1 MFTVEERDRVRRR
14 LQEIARS
21 DKRLVAGALVGSTAG
36 EGDRWSD
43 IDLTFAIAE
52 HASVSEVLDD
62 WTTRLQNEFGAMK
75 LFDLPVISTIYRV
88 FLFPGNLQVD
98 LSLTPRAEFGALGP
112 KFALFFGSAVK
123 RDPPR
128 PPPAS
133 HLFGFAVLC
142 ILRARVCIERG
153 RLWEAEYLTSLARDQ
168 ILTLACLRRGLN
180 TSYGKGFDDLP
191 QEILEPFKGA
201 LVGSLERA
209 QLLEA
214 LRKTIDG
221 LLSNAQGVENFG
233 ARLEE
238 QMHEL
243 KSDTLV

>member
-1 MFTVEERDRVRRR
+1 
-14 LQEIARS
+14 
-21 DKRLVAGALVGSTAG
+21 
-36 EGDRWSD
+36 
-43 IDLTFAIAE
+43 
-52 HASVSEVLDD
+52 
-62 WTTRLQNEFGAMK
+62 
-75 LFDLPVISTIYRV
+75 
-88 FLFPGNLQVD
+88 
-98 LSLTPRAEFGALGP
+98 
-112 KFALFFGSAVK
+112 
-123 RDPPR
+123 
-128 PPPAS
+128 
-133 HLFGFAVLC
+133 
-142 ILRARVCIERG
+142 
-153 RLWEAEYLTSLARDQ
+153 
-168 ILTLACLRRGLN
+168 
-180 TSYGKGFDDLP
+180 LP